1 MASKKKLKPSQPD
14 ITKVADF
21 VPKLKRGEPISWM
34 SKSGAVRQGTY
45 KETVNHGKGD
55 WGCRK
60 VDGQTE
66 PSMIRPAQVC
76 RAQAEA
82 PAEPPTKGDIKAAF
96 KATKVPAK
104 KAAPAPTAA

>member
-34 SKSGAVRQGTY
+34 SKSGVVRQGTY
-45 KETVNHGKGD
+45 KETLNHGKGD
-55 WGCRK
+55 WVCLK

-66 PSMIRPAQVC
+66 PSMIRPAQV
-76 RAQAEA
+76 
-82 PAEPPTKGDIKAAF
+82 
-96 KATKVPAK
+96 KVAAK
-104 KAAPAPTAA
+104 KATPAAATAA